1 MSITYRNFIG
11 LLSFLIFAF
20 FINFSSNNYSYFNY
34 DSVPYAASAYIL
46 KNKDKDE
53 SHSYAWG
60 LLEDKAPEFVFND
73 LCCAT
78 EYRISMYKNQ
88 ESFIA
93 QLPSYQTKSLYI
105 YFIRMTSDALKVD
118 EYDAMRLITIFSIY
132 LTLFFVYLI
141 FLREKTG
148 FLIASL
154 PLMILYQLPSL
165 GRLLTPDSLIFLFFT
180 AATFFILNKKYYLA
194 ALILI
199 ASILLRQTNLIYV
212 GLLSTF
218 FILRKEYW
226 VCALISFSAV
236 SLYLTNSIIY
246 ESLGYVK
253 TFNYGLIKIPTD
265 FVNYS
270 PSLTF
275 ETYLQ
280 TLKGKFMW
288 MLMNENLNRFI
299 ALFFLQFLLV
309 ITLFISSQSDRIRE
323 ILFWSLCFS
332 LSVFLSY
339 ILIPFPDQRLYAAGL
354 FSSAIFM
361 LKAFC
366 LVYKN

>member
-53 SHSYAWG
+53 YHSYAWG

-105 YFIRMTSDALKVD
+105 YFIRITSDALKVD

-212 GLLSTF
+212 GLFVSTMMYLMIF
-218 FILRKEYW
+218 NFIEEL
-226 VCALISFSAV
+226 LH
-236 SLYLTNSIIY
+236 
-246 ESLGYVK
+246 
-253 TFNYGLIKIPTD
+253 
-265 FVNYS
+265 
-270 PSLTF
+270 
-275 ETYLQ
+275 
-280 TLKGKFMW
+280 
-288 MLMNENLNRFI
+288 NL
-299 ALFFLQFLLV
+299 
-309 ITLFISSQSDRIRE
+309 RIRKQT
-323 ILFWSLCFS
+323 S
-332 LSVFLSY
+332 
-339 ILIPFPDQRLYAAGL
+339 
-354 FSSAIFM
+354 
-361 LKAFC
+361 
-366 LVYKN
+366 

>member
-1 MSITYRNFIG
+1 M
-11 LLSFLIFAF
+11 
-20 FINFSSNNYSYFNY
+20 
-34 DSVPYAASAYIL
+34 
-46 KNKDKDE
+46 
-53 SHSYAWG
+53 
-60 LLEDKAPEFVFND
+60 
-73 LCCAT
+73 
-78 EYRISMYKNQ
+78 
-88 ESFIA
+88 
-93 QLPSYQTKSLYI
+93 
-105 YFIRMTSDALKVD
+105 
-118 EYDAMRLITIFSIY
+118 
-132 LTLFFVYLI
+132 
-141 FLREKTG
+141 
-148 FLIASL
+148 
-154 PLMILYQLPSL
+154 
-165 GRLLTPDSLIFLFFT
+165 
-180 AATFFILNKKYYLA
+180 
-194 ALILI
+194 
-199 ASILLRQTNLIYV
+199 
-212 GLLSTF
+212 LSTF

-299 ALFFLQFLLV
+299 ALFLFQFLLV

>member
-1 MSITYRNFIG
+1 
-11 LLSFLIFAF
+11 
-20 FINFSSNNYSYFNY
+20 
-34 DSVPYAASAYIL
+34 
-46 KNKDKDE
+46 
-53 SHSYAWG
+53 
-60 LLEDKAPEFVFND
+60 
-73 LCCAT
+73 
-78 EYRISMYKNQ
+78 MYKNQ

-105 YFIRMTSDALKVD
+105 YFIRITSDALKVD

-288 MLMNENLNRFI
+288 MLMNENLNS
-299 ALFFLQFLLV
+299 LL
-309 ITLFISSQSDRIRE
+309 
-323 ILFWSLCFS
+323 
-332 LSVFLSY
+332 
-339 ILIPFPDQRLYAAGL
+339 L
-354 FSSAIFM
+354 FSFSISF
-361 LKAFC
+361 
-366 LVYKN
+366 